1 MQAGMNDIGKAM
13 AHENIGNKLVITILQ
28 PCAITVFFR

>member
-13 AHENIGNKLVITILQ
+13 AHETHVSKLVIAILQ
-28 PCAITVFFR
+28 TCAITVFFR